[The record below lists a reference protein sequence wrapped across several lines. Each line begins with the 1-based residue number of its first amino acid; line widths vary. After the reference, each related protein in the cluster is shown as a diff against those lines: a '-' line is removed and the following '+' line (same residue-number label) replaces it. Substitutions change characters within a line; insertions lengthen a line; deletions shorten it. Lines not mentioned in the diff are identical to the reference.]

1 MALIT
6 ISQVPN
12 YRPHFKYT
20 HPLLSLLGAFLTLA
34 AMVYLNAL
42 FALITVLFV
51 LALFVYITFSFK
63 VSESRS
69 ESRSETRS
77 ALSLYLPSN
86 CPLKAS
92 ASL

>member
-1 MALIT
+1 LAPIA

-63 VSESRS
+63 VSESR
-69 ESRSETRS
+69 R
-77 ALSLYLPSN
+77 AL
-86 CPLKAS
+86 
-92 ASL
+92 

>member
-1 MALIT
+1 M
-6 ISQVPN
+6 PN

-63 VSESRS
+63 V
-69 ESRSETRS
+69 
-77 ALSLYLPSN
+77 
-86 CPLKAS
+86 
-92 ASL
+92 

>member
-1 MALIT
+1 M
-6 ISQVPN
+6 PN

-20 HPLLSLLGAFLTLA
+20 HPLLSLLGAILTLA

-69 ESRSETRS
+69 ESRS
-77 ALSLYLPSN
+77 ALSLYLPFN